1 MESMFSRKLCEAFL
15 TSDILSLHSN
25 NLPSFRS
32 ENHRGGPDPV
42 CEKALRCHDP
52 NCVLFECVR
61 PDWAAALYGQ
71 PEA

>member
-1 MESMFSRKLCEAFL
+1 MFSRKLCEAFH

-32 ENHRGGPDPV
+32 ENHCGGTDPV

-52 NCVLFECVR
+52 NCVLSECVC

-71 PEA
+71 PAE